1 MTSHTTK
8 NGKGS
13 RRRPTNAEKY
23 NTNYDRIFCKKGT
36 QPQTEVIEKMDI
48 LNSYR
53 IVDLSDGHEWR
64 PACGGLEKPFTWG
77 DKEYL
82 YMYNHAT
89 GEHAYYNAT
98 DDVFEPS
105 VEFN

>member
-1 MTSHTTK
+1 M
-8 NGKGS
+8 GKGS
-13 RRRPTNAEKY
+13 KRRPTDAEKY
-23 NTNYDRIFCKKGT
+23 NSNYDRIFCQKGAV
-36 QPQTEVIEKMDI
+36 PQHTITEKATMDI
-48 LNSYR
+48 LDAY
-53 IVDLSDGHEWR
+53 DHGHAWR
-64 PACGGLEKPFTWG
+64 PACGGLETPFTWG

-98 DDVFEPS
+98 DDVFEPN

>member
-1 MTSHTTK
+1 MS
-8 NGKGS
+8 KGS
-13 RRRPTNAEKY
+13 VRRPTNAEKY
-23 NTNYDRIFCKKGT
+23 NSNYDRIFCEKGA
-36 QPQTEVIEKMDI
+36 QPIKTETTMDI
-48 LNSYR
+48 HSAYTNDYA
-53 IVDLSDGHEWR
+53 WR
-64 PACGGLEKPFTWG
+64 PACGGLETPFTWA

-98 DDVFEPS
+98 DDVFEQN